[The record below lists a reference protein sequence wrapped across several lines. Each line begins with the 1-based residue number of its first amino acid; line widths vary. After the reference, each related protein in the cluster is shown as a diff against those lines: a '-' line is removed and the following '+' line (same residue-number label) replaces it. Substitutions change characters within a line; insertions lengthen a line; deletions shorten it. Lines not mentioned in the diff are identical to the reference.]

1 MKTYAKYMGVQCGER
16 ELPTKQMGKHLIE
29 KLEFKWFIKMK
40 QF

>member
-1 MKTYAKYMGVQCGER
+1 MKTYTKYMGVQCGER
-16 ELPTKQMGKHLIE
+16 ELPTKQMGK